1 MPAMSKE
8 EYIRDFD
15 TRQIIGILR
24 HKPNGDIEAIEFK
37 SRKILAIYRASTDDT
52 IEFNTRRVV
61 TKGNTVVSFIYE
73 AFIEHL
79 VRARPGT
86 SPGDKERSQPCP
98 RAGRSCSE
106 EDKNWGG
113 DTAGRRWDWASRDWQ
128 LGARQ
133 RQRRWRGG
141 GGLQG
146 CFGWG
151 KDFLNMEHV
160 APAI

>member
-52 IEFNTRRVV
+52 IEFTTRKVV

-73 AFIEHL
+73 AFN
-79 VRARPGT
+79 
-86 SPGDKERSQPCP
+86 K
-98 RAGRSCSE
+98 
-106 EDKNWGG
+106 
-113 DTAGRRWDWASRDWQ
+113 
-128 LGARQ
+128 
-133 RQRRWRGG
+133 
-141 GGLQG
+141 
-146 CFGWG
+146 
-151 KDFLNMEHV
+151 
-160 APAI
+160 